1 MNELGSAIVGE
12 VVILLVALAI
22 VCLALKEFLR
32 IALKVI
38 AAVAILTAV
47 AVWLG
52 ILDQTLVLDVLVR
65 VGDWVMSGVYR
76 ARDWITMAA
85 TAG

>member
-12 VVILLVALAI
+12 VVVLLIVLAI
-22 VCLALKEFLR
+22 VCLALREFLR
-32 IALKVI
+32 IALKVV

-52 ILDQTLVLDVLVR
+52 FLDQTLVLDILVR

-85 TAG
+85 AAG